1 MITILLI
8 AIEAML
14 MFLVFLLCDLNK
26 NLGQLYKNNE
36 FWMSNIND
44 AIRRAH
50 PKAFMND
57 GAKTEIKYDL
67 RKKSK
72 W

>member
-14 MFLVFLLCDLNK
+14 MFLVILLHDLTQS
-26 NLGQLYKNNE
+26 LRQLYKNNE
-36 FWMSNIND
+36 LWMSNIND

-57 GAKTEIKYDL
+57 GVNIEIKYDL
-67 RKKSK
+67 REKYK
-72 W
+72 